1 MGIFKR
7 FKRQTPAAITIVSG
21 LPRSGTSMM
30 MKVLEA
36 GGMEIVTDNLRV
48 ADEDNPKGYYELEDV
63 KALKDGDDS
72 WILDAPGKAVK
83 VISSLLE
90 FLPSDYKYKIV
101 FMRREIAEILASQKQ
116 MLIRRGENSDGNDQE
131 MAEMFQEHL
140 KRVRVWLANQPNMD
154 VLYVDYNALM
164 ADPDPEIKAVTEF
177 LGITNNL
184 EAMLAVPD
192 KKLYRQKAG

>member
-7 FKRQTPAAITIVSG
+7 FQRQAPAIITIVSG

-48 ADEDNPKGYYELEDV
+48 ADEDNPKGYYELEQV
-63 KALKDGDDS
+63 KALKDGDTS
-72 WILDAPGKAVK
+72 WIQGAPGKVVK

-90 FLPSDYKYKIV
+90 YLPSAYKYKII

-116 MLIRRGENSDGNDQE
+116 MLIRRGEPSDGNDQE

-140 KRVRVWLANQPNMD
+140 KRVRVWLANQPNME
-154 VLYVDYNALM
+154 VLYVDYNTLM
-164 ADPDPEIKAVTEF
+164 GAPDPEIKAVAEF
-177 LGITNNL
+177 LGLNENL

-192 KKLYRQKAG
+192 KKLYRQKAT

>member
-1 MGIFKR
+1 LGIFKR
-7 FKRQTPAAITIVSG
+7 FQRKQPEVITIVSG

-36 GGMEIVTDNLRV
+36 GGMEIVTDNLRT
-48 ADEDNPKGYYELEDV
+48 ADLDNPKGYYELEDV

-72 WILDAPGKAVK
+72 WIVDAPGKAVK

-90 FLPSDYKYKIV
+90 YLPSNYKYKIV

-116 MLIRRGENSDGNDQE
+116 MLIRRNESSDGDDQQ

-140 KRVRVWLANQPNMD
+140 KRVRVWLANQSNMEI
-154 VLYVDYNALM
+154 LYVDYNTLM
-164 ADPDPEIKAVTEF
+164 ADPAPEIKVVAEF
-177 LGITNNL
+177 LGLTENL
-184 EAMLAVPD
+184 DAMLAVPD
-192 KKLYRQKAG
+192 KKLYRQKAT

>member
-1 MGIFKR
+1 LGIFKR
-7 FKRQTPAAITIVSG
+7 FQRQPAVITIVSG

-36 GGMEIVTDNLRV
+36 GGMQIFTDNLRL
-48 ADEDNPKGYYELEDV
+48 ADEDNPKGYYELEQV
-63 KALKDGDDS
+63 KALKDGDDA
-72 WILDAPGKAVK
+72 WLKDAPGKVVK

-90 FLPSDYKYKIV
+90 YLPANYKYKTV

-116 MLIRRGENSDGNDQE
+116 MLIRRGESSDGDDQK

-154 VLYVDYNALM
+154 VLYVDYNVLM
-164 ADPDPEIKAVTEF
+164 ADPAPEIKAVAEF
-177 LGITNNL
+177 LGLNDRL
-184 EAMLAVPD
+184 DDMLAVPD
-192 KKLYRQKAG
+192 KKLYRQKAT